1 MGKVKATKSGA
12 RFEKI
17 TLRSARGRTV
27 SSQRWLTRQLNDPY
41 VHQAQLMGYRS
52 RAAFKLQELDDAW
65 HFLKPGQRVVDLGAA
80 PGGWSQVA
88 VERIHA
94 SPGKNLLVGI
104 DLLPIDPIPGA
115 VFLQGDF
122 LDEIKIQ
129 QVCQLLTGPVDVV
142 LSDMAASTT
151 GQKQIDHL
159 RTMTLVEAGFD
170 FAQEVL
176 APGGVFVAKTLQGGT
191 ETKLLSKL
199 KQRFRQV
206 VHAKP
211 PASRS
216 ASCEMYLVAMGFRP

>member
-1 MGKVKATKSGA
+1 MGKVKTAKSGA
-12 RFEKI
+12 RFEKV
-17 TLRSARGRTV
+17 TLRSARGRTA
-27 SSQRWLTRQLNDPY
+27 SSQKWLLRQLNDPY

-52 RAAFKLQELDDAW
+52 RSAFKLRELDDGW
-65 HFLKPGQRVVDLGAA
+65 HFLKPGLRVVDLGAA

-88 VERIHA
+88 VERVHA
-94 SPGKNLLVGI
+94 SPEKKLVVGI
-104 DLLPIDPIPGA
+104 DLLPIDPVPGTL
-115 VFLQGDF
+115 FLQGDF
-122 LDEIKIQ
+122 LEEVNVR

-159 RTMTLVEAGFD
+159 RTMALVEAGFD

-191 ETKLLSKL
+191 ESKLLVKL

-206 VHAKP
+206 AHVKP
-211 PASRS
+211 PASRP
-216 ASCEMYLVAMGFRP
+216 ASCEMYLIAMGFRL